1 MLSIPTEYAG
11 IPVWLILFVVAGF
24 LFFFLKI
31 SGDDLNQD
39 KFPTLRLFVFIAAIF
54 ISIAGVAGFV
64 QWAKF
69 W

>member
-1 MLSIPTEYAG
+1 MRSIPTEYAG

-31 SGDDLNQD
+31 SGDQVNQD

-54 ISIAGVAGFV
+54 ISVTGVAGFV
-64 QWAKF
+64 QWANF